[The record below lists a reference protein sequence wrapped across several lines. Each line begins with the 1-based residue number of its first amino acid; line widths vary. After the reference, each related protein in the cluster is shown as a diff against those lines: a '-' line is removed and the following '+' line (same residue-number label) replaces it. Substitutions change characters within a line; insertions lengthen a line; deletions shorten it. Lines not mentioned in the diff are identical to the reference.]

1 MQTLSRWIFWVCC
14 LVALGG
20 STEARAVT
28 VAKQFEQTS
37 HYMRDTHFI
46 DDLQGWAVGA
56 PYWNQTTLQ
65 YESTVLRTVDGG
77 VTWTTQPSGVDETL
91 RGACFTDAN
100 SGWVVGT
107 NGTILHTSNGGL
119 SWTPQTVSTSDELR
133 AVVFVSPLLGWA
145 TSIAE
150 THWDAMSDPDGWAG
164 SIWHTTDGGVT
175 WVQQAVPAGTGILNR
190 IDFVSATHGWAVGIE
205 EIGTTPWGAPDYA
218 GAVYQTTDG
227 GQTWTSPQT
236 PHTDNTPTEHGFV
249 TLFPWSD
256 DIGAVWLDGRN
267 MAPDTGSGP
276 RPAAGNEHGGMTLRF
291 ARFGYDGER
300 LDDGEIDDL
309 VCDCC
314 QTDVAVTSAG
324 PVVAYRNRTATEFR
338 DIAVTRYVD
347 GGWAEPVLV
356 DDSQWHIPGCPVNG
370 PAIAAAGKL
379 VVLAWYGA
387 PERQSRVKLAWS
399 QDAGKTFSAPVIV
412 DETNVTGRVDVVLLS
427 GGSALVSWMG
437 KSGEGIGQ
445 IRMREVTVEGER
457 GPIQLIA
464 EGRYSRNTG
473 FPQMVRAGDRL
484 VYAWPEPGKPRQVR
498 TAFSPLGDG

>member
-1 MQTLSRWIFWVCC
+1 MTGRMPALMRRWFIGSLIIAASLPGSCKNSGPADTMLQIIGVASPAAPGSRSPHLAVTPT
-14 LVALGG
+14 G
-20 STEARAVT
+20 EAVMSWLEPTRDEAHAVRYSILQDNTWSAPVT
-28 VAKQFEQTS
+28 VAQGTGWFVNWADFPSVVPITAQQWAAHWLVKQPGGTYSYDIALSTS
-37 HYMRDTHFI
+37 
-46 DDLQGWAVGA
+46 A
-56 PYWNQTTLQ
+56 
-65 YESTVLRTVDGG
+65 DGG
-77 VTWTTQPSGVDETL
+77 
-91 RGACFTDAN
+91 
-100 SGWVVGT
+100 
-107 NGTILHTSNGGL
+107 TS
-119 SWTPQTVSTSDELR
+119 
-133 AVVFVSPLLGWA
+133 WA
-145 TSIAE
+145 
-150 THWDAMSDPDGWAG
+150 DP
-164 SIWHTTDGGVT
+164 
-175 WVQQAVPAGTGILNR
+175 R
-190 IDFVSATHGWAVGIE
+190 
-205 EIGTTPWGAPDYA
+205 
-218 GAVYQTTDG
+218 
-227 GQTWTSPQT
+227 T
-236 PHTDNTPTEHGFV
+236 PHTDGTRTEHGFV
-249 TLFPWSD
+249 TMFPWSGG
-256 DIGAVWLDGRN
+256 IGAVWLDGRN